1 MIANKSTPTSKT
13 AFIGERQVK
22 ASVNN
27 ASDSIEVVKHELSLE
42 GHSGPLPCS
51 KEFEAYERVSPG
63 AANRILIMA
72 EQEQM
77 HRHKMEEMLTAAA
90 VQDTKDERKEIKRA
104 QWLAWSLGLV
114 VLMIGGFLMFSG
126 HPIIGSFLT
135 GGTLVGIIAAFL
147 DRSEIKKK
155 SSTSNANTSDE
166 NKTITH
172 VSKRRDK

>member
-1 MIANKSTPTSKT
+1 MIANKSTQTSKT

-90 VQDTKDERKEIKRA
+90 VSISSILWRCICSCSAIMRIRFAAPGE
-104 QWLAWSLGLV
+104 
-114 VLMIGGFLMFSG
+114 
-126 HPIIGSFLT
+126 
-135 GGTLVGIIAAFL
+135 TL
-147 DRSEIKKK
+147 S
-155 SSTSNANTSDE
+155 
-166 NKTITH
+166 
-172 VSKRRDK
+172 